1 MLAHISGAFPLRAKN
16 YIRVMRLWLS
26 TCLDD
31 FTSEFDDIEE
41 MFKRGLTRLI
51 LQKRVP
57 GSAQDVAD
65 GAVRYAT
72 DAQYERWLM
81 ALPMEYR
88 DRIWV
93 RGTPDMAERLEVRGC
108 VCDAA
113 LLAQDVPERWKRV
126 NCIAVC
132 RNLEQINS
140 LPEWVAGALV
150 GPVFQPQ
157 SIYEPVETLG
167 IACITDKLAA
177 QDTACDQPEINIPPQ
192 VIAFGGIDHENLD
205 DIKKLPLQGISVLGG
220 IWNYADPVNA
230 FIKLGRACGGL

>member
-1 MLAHISGAFPLRAKN
+1 
-16 YIRVMRLWLS
+16 MRLWLTTS
-26 TCLDD
+26 PDD
-31 FTSEFDDIEE
+31 FASEFDDIEQ
-41 MFKRGLTRLI
+41 MFSRGLSRLI
-51 LQKRVP
+51 LQKRGRG
-57 GSAQDVAD
+57 GSP
-65 GAVRYAT
+65 YAT
-72 DAQYERWLM
+72 ESDYERWLM

-113 LLAQDVPERWKRV
+113 LLAQNVPERWKRV

-132 RNLEQINS
+132 RDLEQLEN

-157 SIYEPVETLG
+157 SVYEPVKFHGIESVLG
-167 IACITDKLAA
+167 KLNALA
-177 QDTACDQPEINIPPQ
+177 GSKIPQ

-205 DIKKLPLQGISVLGG
+205 EIKKLPMQGVSVLGG

-230 FIKLGRACGGL
+230 FIKLSRVVNSY